1 MTTINRREML
11 HLTGA
16 GMLAG
21 MAATA
26 FAEKTS
32 SITKPPNIIVIFAD
46 DLGYADLSCYGAEKI
61 KTPRLDQMA
70 KEGMRFTDFYCCAPV
85 CSPSRAGLLTGRYP
99 IRMGINQVFFPNSKN
114 GIDASEVTIAE
125 LLKLQGYATGCIG
138 KWHLGH
144 LPEFLP
150 TRHGFEFYFGIPYSN
165 DMDVEKRGD
174 PPLPL
179 IRNEEIIEQ
188 PADQNTLTQRYTQQA
203 VKFIQANSSNPFF
216 LYFPHTMP
224 HIPLH
229 VSKEFEGKSEGG
241 LYGDVIEEIDWST
254 GVILDALKEAGID
267 ENTLVIFTSDN
278 GPWLV
283 KKEHGGKADPLR
295 NGKGSTF
302 EGGMRVP
309 CIMRWPAVIKP
320 GRVEHA
326 PAMTIDFL
334 PTFAQLTGAEVPQD
348 RTIDGKDITGI
359 LTGDGKRADEEFY
372 YFHSGELQA
381 YRSGNWKLKRPFKGK
396 IYDKP
401 EEHPILLTNLADDP
415 GEKTNLADKYPDI
428 VEKMEKQMNIFW
440 ESIQPLPET
449 KH

>member
-1 MTTINRREML
+1 ML
-11 HLTGA
+11 RLTGA
-16 GMLAG
+16 GMLAS
-21 MAATA
+21 MASYAA
-26 FAEKTS
+26 DEKAS
-32 SITKPPNIIVIFAD
+32 SGAKPPNIIVIFAD
-46 DLGYADLSCYGAEKI
+46 DLGYSDLSCYGAEKI

-70 KEGMRFTDFYCCAPV
+70 EEGMRLTDFYCCAPV

-99 IRMGINQVFFPNSKN
+99 IRMGINQVFFPNSTD
-114 GIDASEVTIAE
+114 GIDSSEVTIAE
-125 LLKLQGYATGCIG
+125 LLKEQGYATGCIG

-150 TRHGFEFYFGIPYSN
+150 TRHGFDYYYGLPYSN
-165 DMDVEKRGD
+165 DMEVEKRGD

-179 IRNEEIIEQ
+179 MRNEEIIEQ
-188 PADQNTLTQRYTQQA
+188 PADQHTLTKRYTEEA
-203 VKFIQANSSNPFF
+203 VDFIKKNKANPFF
-216 LYFPHTMP
+216 LYLPHTMP
-224 HIPLH
+224 HIPLF
-229 VSKEFEGKSEGG
+229 VSKEFEGKSDGG

-254 GVILDALKEAGID
+254 GTILDAVKEAGID

-309 CIMRWPAVIKP
+309 CIMRWPSVIKA

-334 PTFAQLTGAEVPQD
+334 PTFAQLTGAEVPKD

-359 LTGDGKRADEEFY
+359 LTGDGKRADEDFY
-372 YFHSGELQA
+372 YFHSGDLQA

-396 IYDKP
+396 IYGEP
-401 EEHPILLTNLADDP
+401 EGHPALLTNLTDDI
-415 GEKTNLADKYPDI
+415 GETKNLADKHPDI
-428 VEKMEKQMNIFW
+428 VAKMEKQMDAFW
-440 ESIQPLPET
+440 QSMQPLPAT
-449 KH
+449 KR